1 MLLDSIENKQKIL
14 TEALKIAKI
23 SGFSQENLILACQNS
38 QIETKYLE
46 LIFTNGVIDLLYFM
60 QEQSTIKL
68 HEIVNINPLF
78 HDLKISEKISFL
90 LNNYFSYQV
99 NEPII
104 IKHILQY
111 FRDFHFTQQNF
122 YKTIS
127 SASILSKISD
137 DFWKIS
143 QDNSTDFSY
152 YSKRA
157 TLVAVILKVAI
168 IFANET
174 TNLNNTKQ
182 EINKQITRIVL
193 FAKYKYQTKQ
203 QVKNI
208 WQNLGN
214 ISKEII
220 FNENNQLKSPKEIF
234 KSLPF
239 IRLFQK

>member
-68 HEIVNINPLF
+68 HEIANINPLF
-78 HDLKISEKISFL
+78 HGLKISEKISFL

>member
-68 HEIVNINPLF
+68 HEIANINPLF
-78 HDLKISEKISFL
+78 HGLKISEKISFL

-157 TLVAVILKVAI
+157 TLVAIILKVAI

>member
-1 MLLDSIENKQKIL
+1 MDFHQNKSDCIFFQK
-14 TEALKIAKI
+14 
-23 SGFSQENLILACQNS
+23 
-38 QIETKYLE
+38 
-46 LIFTNGVIDLLYFM
+46 NG
-60 QEQSTIKL
+60 KCKA
-68 HEIVNINPLF
+68 N
-78 HDLKISEKISFL
+78 K
-90 LNNYFSYQV
+90 
-99 NEPII
+99 
-104 IKHILQY
+104 LQY

-174 TNLNNTKQ
+174 SNLNNTKQ

-203 QVKNI
+203 QVKSI